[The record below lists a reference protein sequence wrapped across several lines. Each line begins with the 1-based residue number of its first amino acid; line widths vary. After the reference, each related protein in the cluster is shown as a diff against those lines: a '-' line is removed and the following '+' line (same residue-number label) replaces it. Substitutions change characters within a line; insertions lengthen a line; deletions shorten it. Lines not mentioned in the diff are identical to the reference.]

1 MLDVDIER
9 IEAGGAGDAGDLH
22 GADEPHRH
30 RRHHFV
36 PLELLLDIVV
46 QESRICTA
54 GPPSCLGLG
63 YAPDAMLPGV
73 DPRSEQAR
81 TIHELRNRLQVDP
94 RRGVGRGGRLRGP
107 ALDRP
112 GPTVVWQSRLAVKL
126 MARRPPHSWV
136 STGSPRS

>member
-1 MLDVDIER
+1 MLDVDVER

-22 GADEPHRH
+22 GAHEPHRH

-46 QESRICTA
+46 QDVA
-54 GPPSCLGLG
+54 YLHGGPSL
-63 YAPDAMLPGV
+63 LPW
-73 DPRSEQAR
+73 PW
-81 TIHELRNRLQVDP
+81 
-94 RRGVGRGGRLRGP
+94 P